1 MKKTFA
7 SVAAS
12 VALTLVAA
20 GCVGPPADGP
30 PAEPEMLAVAYSNL
44 DGVDGYDPTG
54 SDVLIARLM
63 DTNGDGVHSAGDTA
77 VLVQYPL
84 GLTAPEFGEFGST
97 THVGASDPVI
107 VGNAAGVKTAEGS
120 IFVWRADQGL
130 EAFLQLD
137 PSTSGVRSTVVQ
149 IEAQVEPPPFEP
161 YFTDTVFVNGAAISD
176 PATDVGPLWAA
187 SYADDPFIDV
197 DIFI

>member
-1 MKKTFA
+1 
-7 SVAAS
+7 
-12 VALTLVAA
+12 
-20 GCVGPPADGP
+20 
-30 PAEPEMLAVAYSNL
+30 MLAVAYSNL

-137 PSTSGVRSTVVQ
+137 PALAAYAALWSRSRPKLNPRRSSLTSPTLS
-149 IEAQVEPPPFEP
+149 
-161 YFTDTVFVNGAAISD
+161 S
-176 PATDVGPLWAA
+176 
-187 SYADDPFIDV
+187 
-197 DIFI
+197 